1 MRPAAIQI
9 IRDEH
14 LAIAAVLYGLRFIAR
29 RIRDRGEAP
38 DFRLL
43 HAMLDYI
50 VEYPDRWH
58 HPKERDYVFKAV
70 VERNPDAAE
79 LVAELEEEHKEGDR
93 LIEQLKGKL
102 VRLERGGGDTKAL
115 FAEAVERYAE
125 FQWEH
130 IRKEED
136 RLMPIAEKSL
146 AAEDWRRIAAAFREN
161 DNPLFGIKPKEDAE
175 RLYQK
180 ILSLAPPSMGGAGES
195 PARSTR

>member
-1 MRPAAIQI
+1 MRPTAIQI

-14 LAIAAVLYGLRFIAR
+14 LAIAAVLYGLRYIAR
-29 RIRDRGEAP
+29 RIRDRGAQP

-43 HAMLDYI
+43 HAMFDYI

-58 HPKERDYVFKAV
+58 HPKESDYVFKAV
-70 VERNPDAAE
+70 RERNPDARE
-79 LVAELEEEHKEGDR
+79 LLDELEEEHKEGDR
-93 LIEQLKGKL
+93 LIEDLKGKL
-102 VRLERGGGDTKAL
+102 IRLERGGGDTRVL
-115 FAEAVERYAE
+115 FVDAVERYAE

-146 AAEDWRRIAAAFREN
+146 TAEDWRRIAAAFREN
-161 DNPLFGIKPKEDAE
+161 DNPLFGIKPKDEAE

-180 ILSLAPPSMGGAGES
+180 ILSLAPPPIGTGRTQVE
-195 PARSTR
+195 

>member
-14 LAIAAVLYGLRFIAR
+14 LAIAAVLYSLRYLAR
-29 RIRDRGEAP
+29 RIRDKQDQP
-38 DFRLL
+38 DHRLL

-58 HPKERDYVFKAV
+58 HPKESDYVFRAV
-70 VERNPDAAE
+70 RERNPKATD
-79 LVAELEEEHKEGDR
+79 LVAELEAEHAEGDR
-93 LIEQLKGKL
+93 LIEALKEKL
-102 VRLERGGGDTKAL
+102 IRLERGEADARVL
-115 FAEAVERYAE
+115 FARAVEQYAQ

-136 RLMPIAEKSL
+136 SLMPIAEKSL
-146 AAEDWRRIAAAFREN
+146 TADDWQRIAAAFREN
-161 DNPLFGIKPKEDAE
+161 DNPLFGIKPKDEAE

-180 ILSLAPPSMGGAGES
+180 ILSLAPPPIGTGSRE
-195 PARSTR
+195 RE